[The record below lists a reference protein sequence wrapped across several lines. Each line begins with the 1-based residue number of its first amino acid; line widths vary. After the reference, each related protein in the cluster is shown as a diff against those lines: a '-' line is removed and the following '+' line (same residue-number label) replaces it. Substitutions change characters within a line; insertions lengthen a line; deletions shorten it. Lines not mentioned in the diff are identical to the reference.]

1 MLFATPIT
9 IPLVCMRSHISY
21 IERNEYKHEHFV
33 KNLSF
38 FLIQA
43 TCEDYFKR

>member
-1 MLFATPIT
+1 MPFATPIT
-9 IPLVCMRSHISY
+9 IPLVDMRFDIPD
-21 IERNEYKHEHFV
+21 IERNIYKHEHFV

-43 TCEDYFKR
+43 TCEHYFKR